1 VQPLRS
7 TDNRNIA
14 TVDMQI
20 GNPDCTNDNNYKDSG
35 TWAKYLNL

>member
-20 GNPDCTNDNNYKDSG
+20 GNPDCTNDNYKDSG